1 MNLTSKQSL
10 IAIVVLAVVCIFLG
24 AQLFLGNKNY
34 DDLKNKH
41 SQLEDDK
48 DQVVNDKDQVVFD
61 LEKMRFSYDTLQ
73 TENSMIIAEIAAQR
87 DRVDE
92 LLTKVKNGNW
102 ALGRAKEEAET
113 LRTIMKGYIAT
124 IDSVNQLNNAL
135 TVENMAMKDMVEEV
149 QGRNS
154 LLEERQENMADII
167 EAGRVLQ
174 CAEIEVIGVRITASG
189 RQRETARADKID
201 MIKVSFTLLA
211 NRISEPGSKL
221 LHLRI
226 TGPNEQVLLSGDDY
240 GYSVSRTIDYANEE
254 LGVVFF
260 YTNEGEGSG
269 LEPGTYLVEILEEDV
284 VIGSSTIDMR

>member
-34 DDLKNKH
+34 DELTNEYG
-41 SQLEDDK
+41 QLEIDK
-48 DQVVNDKDQVVFD
+48 EQVVFD

-87 DRVDE
+87 DRVDD
-92 LLTKVKNGNW
+92 LLTKVKNGNL
-102 ALGRAKEEAET
+102 ALGRAKKEAET

-124 IDSVNQLNNAL
+124 IDSVNQLNKAL
-135 TVENMAMKDMVEEV
+135 TVENSEMRDRVEEV
-149 QGRNS
+149 QDRNS
-154 LLEERQENMADII
+154 LLEERQENMSEII
-167 EAGRVLQ
+167 EVGRVLQ
-174 CAEIEVIGVRITASG
+174 CVEIEAMGVRILSSG
-189 RQRETARADKID
+189 RQRETSRADRTD
-201 MIKVSFTLLA
+201 MIKVCFALLE

-226 TGPNEQVLLSGDDY
+226 TGPNEQVLLSGDED
-240 GYSVSRTIDYANEE
+240 GYSASRTIDYANKR
-254 LGVVFF
+254 LNACVF
-260 YTNEGEGSG
+260 YTKEGEGSS
-269 LEPGTYLVEILEEDV
+269 LEPGTYLVEILEEEV

>member
-10 IAIVVLAVVCIFLG
+10 IAIVVLAVICIFLG

-34 DDLKNKH
+34 DELTNEYG
-41 SQLEDDK
+41 QLEMDK
-48 DQVVNDKDQVVFD
+48 EQVVFD

-87 DRVDE
+87 DRVE
-92 LLTKVKNGNW
+92 GLLTKVKNGNW
-102 ALGRAKEEAET
+102 ALGRAKKEAET

-135 TVENMAMKDMVEEV
+135 TEENSAMRDRVEEV
-149 QGRNS
+149 QDRNS
-154 LLEERQENMADII
+154 LLEERQENMSEII

-174 CAEIEVIGVRITASG
+174 CADIDAMGVRILSSG
-189 RQRETARADKID
+189 RQRETSRADRTD
-201 MIKVSFTLLA
+201 MIKVCFTLLE
-211 NRISEPGSKL
+211 NRISEPGTKL

-226 TGPNEQVLLSGDDY
+226 TGPNENVLRSGDGDE
-240 GYSVSRTIDYANEE
+240 YSASRNIDYANER
-254 LGVVFF
+254 LDACVF
-260 YTNEGEGSG
+260 YTNEGGGSG

>member
-34 DDLKNKH
+34 DELTNEYG
-41 SQLEDDK
+41 QLEIDK
-48 DQVVNDKDQVVFD
+48 EQVVFD

-87 DRVDE
+87 DRVDD

-102 ALGRAKEEAET
+102 ALGRAKKEAET

-124 IDSVNQLNNAL
+124 IDSVNQLNKAL
-135 TVENMAMKDMVEEV
+135 TVENSEMRDRVEEV
-149 QGRNS
+149 QDRNS
-154 LLEERQENMADII
+154 LLEERQENMSEII
-167 EAGRVLQ
+167 EVGRVLQ
-174 CAEIEVIGVRITASG
+174 CVEIEAMGVRILSSG
-189 RQRETARADKID
+189 RQRETSRADRTD
-201 MIKVSFTLLA
+201 MIKVCFALLE

-226 TGPNEQVLLSGDDY
+226 TGPNEQVLLSGDED
-240 GYSVSRTIDYANEE
+240 GYSASRTIDYANKR
-254 LGVVFF
+254 LNACVF
-260 YTNEGEGSG
+260 YTKEGEGSS
-269 LEPGTYLVEILEEDV
+269 LEPGTYLVEILEGEI
-284 VIGSSTIDMR
+284 VIGSVTTDMR

>member
-10 IAIVVLAVVCIFLG
+10 IAIVVLAVICIFLG

-34 DDLKNKH
+34 DELTNEYG
-41 SQLEDDK
+41 QLEIDK
-48 DQVVNDKDQVVFD
+48 EQVVFD

-87 DRVDE
+87 DRVDG

-102 ALGRAKEEAET
+102 ALGRAKKEAET
-113 LRTIMKGYIAT
+113 LRAIMKGYIAT

-201 MIKVSFTLLA
+201 MIKVRFALLA

>member
-10 IAIVVLAVVCIFLG
+10 IAIVVLAVICIFLG

-34 DDLKNKH
+34 DELTNEYG
-41 SQLEDDK
+41 QLEMDK
-48 DQVVNDKDQVVFD
+48 EQVVFD

-87 DRVDE
+87 DRVDG

-102 ALGRAKEEAET
+102 ALGRAKKEAET

-135 TVENMAMKDMVEEV
+135 TEENSAMRDRVEEV
-149 QGRNS
+149 QDRNS
-154 LLEERQENMADII
+154 LLEERQENMSEII

-174 CAEIEVIGVRITASG
+174 CADIDAMGVRILSSG
-189 RQRETARADKID
+189 RQRETSRADRTD
-201 MIKVSFTLLA
+201 MIKVCFTLLE
-211 NRISEPGSKL
+211 NRISEPGTKL

-226 TGPNEQVLLSGDDY
+226 TGPNEKVLRSGDGDE
-240 GYSVSRTIDYANEE
+240 YSASRNIDYANER
-254 LGVVFF
+254 LDACVF

>member
-10 IAIVVLAVVCIFLG
+10 IAIVVLAVICIFLG

-34 DDLKNKH
+34 DELTNEYG
-41 SQLEDDK
+41 QLEIDK
-48 DQVVNDKDQVVFD
+48 EQVVFD

-87 DRVDE
+87 DRVDG

-102 ALGRAKEEAET
+102 ALGRAKKEAET

-135 TVENMAMKDMVEEV
+135 TVENSEMRDRVEEV
-149 QGRNS
+149 QDRNS
-154 LLEERQENMADII
+154 LLEERQENMSEII
-167 EAGRVLQ
+167 EVGRVLQ
-174 CAEIEVIGVRITASG
+174 CVEIEAMGVRILSSG
-189 RQRETARADKID
+189 RQRETSRADRTD
-201 MIKVSFTLLA
+201 MIKVCFALLE

-226 TGPNEQVLLSGDDY
+226 TGPNEQVLLSGDED
-240 GYSVSRTIDYANEE
+240 GYSASRTIDYANER
-254 LGVVFF
+254 LDACVF

-269 LEPGTYLVEILEEDV
+269 LEPGTYLVEILEGEI
-284 VIGSSTIDMR
+284 VIGSVTTDMR

>member
-10 IAIVVLAVVCIFLG
+10 IAIVVLAVICIFLG

-34 DDLKNKH
+34 DELTNEYG
-41 SQLEDDK
+41 QLEMDK
-48 DQVVNDKDQVVFD
+48 EQVVFD

-87 DRVDE
+87 DRVE
-92 LLTKVKNGNW
+92 GLLTKVKNGNW
-102 ALGRAKEEAET
+102 ALGRAKKEAET

-135 TVENMAMKDMVEEV
+135 TEENSAMRDRVEEV
-149 QGRNS
+149 QDRNS
-154 LLEERQENMADII
+154 LLEERQENMSEII

-174 CAEIEVIGVRITASG
+174 CADIDAMGVRILSSG
-189 RQRETARADKID
+189 RQRETSRADRTD
-201 MIKVSFTLLA
+201 MIKVCFTLLE
-211 NRISEPGSKL
+211 NRISEPGTKL

-226 TGPNEQVLLSGDDY
+226 TGPNENVLRSGDGDE
-240 GYSVSRTIDYANEE
+240 YSASRNIDYANER
-254 LGVVFF
+254 LDACVF

>member
-10 IAIVVLAVVCIFLG
+10 IAIVVLAVICIFLG

-34 DDLKNKH
+34 DELTNEYG
-41 SQLEDDK
+41 QLEIDK
-48 DQVVNDKDQVVFD
+48 EQVVFD

-87 DRVDE
+87 ARVDG

-102 ALGRAKEEAET
+102 ALGRAKKEAET

-124 IDSVNQLNNAL
+124 IDSVNQLNKAL
-135 TVENMAMKDMVEEV
+135 TVENSEMKDRVEEV
-149 QGRNS
+149 QDRNS
-154 LLEERQENMADII
+154 LLEERQENMSEII
-167 EAGRVLQ
+167 EVGRVLQ
-174 CAEIEVIGVRITASG
+174 CVEIEAMGVRILSSG
-189 RQRETARADKID
+189 RQRETSRADRAD
-201 MIKVSFTLLA
+201 MIKVCFALLE

-226 TGPNEQVLLSGDDY
+226 TGPNEQVLLSGDDS

-260 YTNEGEGSG
+260 YTDEGEGSG

>member
-10 IAIVVLAVVCIFLG
+10 IAIVVLAVICIFLG

-34 DDLKNKH
+34 DELTNEYG
-41 SQLEDDK
+41 QLEIDK
-48 DQVVNDKDQVVFD
+48 EQVVFD

-87 DRVDE
+87 DRVDG

-102 ALGRAKEEAET
+102 ALGRAKKEAET

-124 IDSVNQLNNAL
+124 IDSVNQLNKAL
-135 TVENMAMKDMVEEV
+135 TVENSEMKDRVEEV
-149 QGRNS
+149 QDRNS
-154 LLEERQENMADII
+154 LLEERQENMSEII
-167 EAGRVLQ
+167 EVGRVLQ
-174 CAEIEVIGVRITASG
+174 CVEIEAMGVRILSSG
-189 RQRETARADKID
+189 RQRETSRADRTD
-201 MIKVSFTLLA
+201 MIKVCFALLE

-260 YTNEGEGSG
+260 YTDEGEGSG

>member
-1 MNLTSKQSL
+1 MNLTSKQSF
-10 IAIVVLAVVCIFLG
+10 IAIVVLAVICIFLG

-34 DDLKNKH
+34 DELTNEYG
-41 SQLEDDK
+41 QLEMDK
-48 DQVVNDKDQVVFD
+48 EQVVFD

-87 DRVDE
+87 DRVDG

-102 ALGRAKEEAET
+102 ALGRAKKEAET

-135 TVENMAMKDMVEEV
+135 TEENSAMRDRVEEV
-149 QGRNS
+149 QDRNS
-154 LLEERQENMADII
+154 LLEERQENMSEII

-174 CAEIEVIGVRITASG
+174 CADIDAMGVRILSSG
-189 RQRETARADKID
+189 RQRETSRADRTD
-201 MIKVSFTLLA
+201 MIKVCFTLLE

-226 TGPNEQVLLSGDDY
+226 TGPNENVLRSGDGDE
-240 GYSVSRTIDYANEE
+240 YSASRNIDYANER
-254 LGVVFF
+254 LDACVF
-260 YTNEGEGSG
+260 YTNEGGGSG